1 MMANSEHEQ
10 VHSKLIQIMEY
21 TIDIAD
27 IFNKKDANN
36 EMLSEQLHNQMFEL
50 SKAIRELKTL
60 SQK

>member
-21 TIDIAD
+21 NIDIAD

>member
-21 TIDIAD
+21 TIDISD
-27 IFNKKDANN
+27 ILNKKDANN

>member
-1 MMANSEHEQ
+1 MANSEHEQ

>member
-1 MMANSEHEQ
+1 MPNSEYEQ
-10 VHSKLIQIMEY
+10 VHSKLIQIMED

-27 IFNKKDANN
+27 ILNKKDANN

>member
-10 VHSKLIQIMEY
+10 MHSKLIQIMEY

>member
-1 MMANSEHEQ
+1 MANSEHEQ

-21 TIDIAD
+21 TIDISD
-27 IFNKKDANN
+27 ILNKKDANN